1 MTITKPKGPPPS
13 DCEAPRCFP
22 VQKEGS
28 QAGKPPCTRN
38 EGQHP
43 AVDPSAAVAN
53 ARRFFIGSRRWR
65 GGRRKA
71 NGRADCG
78 TAEAELF
85 ARALVARGAR
95 RRCLQAA
102 GRQRCQSLVLGIQ
115 AGPGLRARGSGG
127 STGRARGS
135 GISLKPLLHF
145 KLLGAGEQRPKQP
158 ERHEVERVVCQL
170 SGSFGQKTGLSR
182 SKSFTPASVDG
193 LLHTL
198 QSKRSI
204 RQEVPRLGSQAH
216 NPAEVVEGR
225 FIVQSAAHSRHH
237 VLQIPAG
244 IRRQRRTNI
253 GLQMPGGIPPVSFP
267 IFPHLGRHLF
277 GRGAAPLQ
285 RSFQVSPAQEL
296 GQLLDEGGPL
306 RQINVSIWLHLASLR
321 GQHGCVRC

>member
-1 MTITKPKGPPPS
+1 MHNERMTASSNGAKLNS
-13 DCEAPRCFP
+13 
-22 VQKEGS
+22 
-28 QAGKPPCTRN
+28 GKLS
-38 EGQHP
+38 
-43 AVDPSAAVAN
+43 AVLSLAAN
-53 ARRFFIGSRRWR
+53 D
-65 GGRRKA
+65 GGGIASK
-71 NGRADCG
+71 
-78 TAEAELF
+78 
-85 ARALVARGAR
+85 
-95 RRCLQAA
+95 QAA
-102 GRQRCQSLVLGIQ
+102 EPIVALRSRQRRQSLLLSIQ

-127 STGRARGS
+127 STRRARGS

-158 ERHEVERVVCQL
+158 ERHEVERVVRQL

-244 IRRQRRTNI
+244 
-253 GLQMPGGIPPVSFP
+253 
-267 IFPHLGRHLF
+267 
-277 GRGAAPLQ
+277 
-285 RSFQVSPAQEL
+285 
-296 GQLLDEGGPL
+296 L
-306 RQINVSIWLHLASLR
+306 R
-321 GQHGCVRC
+321 